1 MSNKNVQNVV
11 FLCVCALVIFSIVIF
26 ASEKG
31 SANQNTE
38 NIVTPPTSNAG
49 SSKDTLPS
57 YTAAE
62 VAANNNASSCWTI
75 VNNTV
80 YDVTSF
86 ISQHPDG
93 SEKILSICGIDGS
106 SAFDTQHAGQPRPEQ
121 ELSSLKIGI
130 LKK

>member
-11 FLCVCALVIFSIVIF
+11 FLCVCALVIF

-106 SAFDTQHAGQPRPEQ
+106 SAFDTQHAGQPRPEE
-121 ELSSLKIGI
+121 ELASFKIGV
-130 LKK
+130 LKQ